1 MGEVELDYFV
11 DNNKPS
17 TSRANKELKKDK
29 HLVVERK
36 TVAEDSKPL
45 ILERKEEIKEKI
57 IKKANQ
63 LDDSKK
69 VNINIKPTRIPK
81 KEMPQQSALQVHT
94 TEDNLSTVSS
104 GEVVSRGWHW
114 KARR

>member
-17 TSRANKELKKDK
+17 TSRANKELKEDK

-69 VNINIKPTRIPK
+69 VNINIKPTSIPK
-81 KEMPQQSALQVHT
+81 
-94 TEDNLSTVSS
+94 
-104 GEVVSRGWHW
+104 
-114 KARR
+114 